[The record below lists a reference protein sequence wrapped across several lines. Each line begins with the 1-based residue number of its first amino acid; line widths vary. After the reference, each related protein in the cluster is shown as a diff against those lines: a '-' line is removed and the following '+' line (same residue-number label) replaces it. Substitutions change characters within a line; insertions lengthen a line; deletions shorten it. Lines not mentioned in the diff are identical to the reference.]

1 MHARAHGIPAT
12 PLATPRVMRARNA
25 PATLESMTVASR
37 QQADLAG
44 LIAALAA
51 LQEWAAE
58 PKRPRRLLVRGLEAL
73 ASACGA
79 AGAHLEAS
87 LEPPTSIAA
96 GWGTLTRRPSRAGRG
111 SVLAAPLHGA
121 EGGTGSGGPDEVVG
135 TLWLDGPERHA
146 ADAVRLVELAVARA
160 RDRGEAARV
169 ERRLV
174 ALDEAIRAMAGVLAV
189 DRVLQV
195 IVDRVRILTGARY
208 AALAVQDQA
217 GAIEQF
223 ITSGINRPDR
233 ARIGAPPR
241 GHGILG
247 LVIRENRTMRLAD
260 LMADPRRA
268 GFPPNHPEMHS
279 FLGVPVVVRGRT
291 IGNLYVTEKEGGF
304 THEDQR
310 EIETFARHAGIA
322 MENARLHD
330 QVQRL
335 AIVEERERIGK
346 DLHDGVIQAIYAVGL
361 SLDDVPDMMEGEPD
375 EARRRVERAI
385 DSLDQTI
392 RDIRNFIFGLRP
404 ALVDGVDMVEGLAAL
419 ADEFRVNTMI
429 DVELRAGPTVTTPVI
444 GPDRTVELLSI
455 AREALS
461 NIARHARATRAEI
474 TVEPDPEIAGVEVI
488 VADNGTGFDPAAP
501 RGIGHQGLRNMR
513 TRAISIGATLVIDS
527 QPGAGTRIIVRVPG
541 ARTSDEDDLAGG
553 PPEA

>member
-1 MHARAHGIPAT
+1 
-12 PLATPRVMRARNA
+12 
-25 PATLESMTVASR
+25 MTVASR
-37 QQADLAG
+37 PQADLAG

-58 PKRPRRLLVRGLEAL
+58 PTRPRRLLVRGLEAL

-79 AGAHLEAS
+79 AGAHLEVIVEPPAS
-87 LEPPTSIAA
+87 LTA
-96 GWGTLTRRPSRAGRG
+96 GWGTLARRPGRTGRG
-111 SVLAAPLHGA
+111 SVVAASLHGPA
-121 EGGTGSGGPDEVVG
+121 AGTGPDRVGPVVG

-146 ADAVRLVELAVARA
+146 REAVRLVELAVARA
-160 RDRGEAARV
+160 RDRGDVARV
-169 ERRLV
+169 ERRLA
-174 ALDEAIRAMAGVLAV
+174 ALDEAIRAMSGVLSV

-195 IVDRVRILTGARY
+195 IVDRVRTLTGARY
-208 AALAVQDQA
+208 AALGVQDQA
-217 GAIEQF
+217 GVIEQF

-247 LVIRENRTMRLAD
+247 VIIRENRTIRLDD
-260 LMADPRRA
+260 LMIDPRRV
-268 GFPPNHPEMHS
+268 GFPPGHPEMHS

-291 IGNLYVTEKEGGF
+291 IGNLYLTDKEGGF
-304 THEDQR
+304 TDEDQR

-361 SLDDVPDMMEGEPD
+361 SLDDVPDMMDGEPD

-404 ALVDGVDMVEGLAAL
+404 ALLDGVDVVEGLAAL

-444 GPDRTVELLSI
+444 GPDRTVELLAI

-461 NIARHARATRAEI
+461 NIARHARATRAQI
-474 TVEPDPEIAGVEVI
+474 TVEPDPEISGVEIV

-513 TRAISIGATLVIDS
+513 TRAISIGATLLVDS
-527 QPGAGTRIIVRVPG
+527 HPGAGTRIIVRVPG
-541 ARTSDEDDLAGG
+541 ARTPGEDELAGG
-553 PPEA
+553 PPDA

>member
-1 MHARAHGIPAT
+1 MYARAHGNT
-12 PLATPRVMRARNA
+12 RARGAVRPPGA
-25 PATLESMTVASR
+25 PATLGLMTGASR
-37 QQADLAG
+37 PQADSPELM
-44 LIAALAA
+44 AALMA

-58 PKRPRRLLVRGLEAL
+58 PMRPRRLLVRALEAL
-73 ASACGA
+73 ARACGA
-79 AGAHLEAS
+79 AGAHLEVVI
-87 LEPPTSIAA
+87 EPTAPVAA
-96 GWGTLTRRPSRAGRG
+96 GWGTLARRPSRTGRG
-111 SVLAAPLHGA
+111 SVVGASLQGAAGVA
-121 EGGTGSGGPDEVVG
+121 GSGGSGPAAG
-135 TLWLDGPERHA
+135 TLWLDDPQRYAE
-146 ADAVRLVELAVARA
+146 DAVHLVELAVARA
-160 RDRGEAARV
+160 RDRAEAARV
-169 ERRLV
+169 ERRLAAV
-174 ALDEAIRAMAGVLAV
+174 DEAIRAMAGVLAV

-208 AALAVQDQA
+208 AALGVHDQA
-217 GAIEQF
+217 GVIEQF
-223 ITSGINRPDR
+223 ITSGIGRPER

-247 LVIRENRTMRLAD
+247 LIIRENRAIRLED
-260 LMADPRRA
+260 LMVDPRRV
-268 GFPPNHPEMHS
+268 GFPPNHPEMHP

-291 IGNLYVTEKEGGF
+291 IGNLYLTEKEGGF
-304 THEDQR
+304 TDEDQR

-361 SLDDVPDMMEGEPD
+361 SLDDVPEMMDGEPD

-385 DSLDQTI
+385 DALDQTI

-404 ALVDGVDMVEGLAAL
+404 ALLDGVDVVEGLAAL

-444 GPDRTVELLSI
+444 GPDRTVELLAI

-474 TVEPDPEIAGVEVI
+474 SVEPDPEIAGVEIV
-488 VADNGTGFDPAAP
+488 VADNGTGFDPGAP
-501 RGIGHQGLRNMR
+501 RGIGHQGLRNIR
-513 TRAISIGATLVIDS
+513 TRAISIGATLLVDS
-527 QPGAGTRIIVRVPG
+527 HPGSGTRIIVRVPG
-541 ARTSDEDDLAGG
+541 ARTADDNELVGG
-553 PPEA
+553 LPDA

>member
-1 MHARAHGIPAT
+1 
-12 PLATPRVMRARNA
+12 
-25 PATLESMTVASR
+25 MTVASR
-37 QQADLAG
+37 PQANLAG

-51 LQEWAAE
+51 LEEWAAE
-58 PKRPRRLLVRGLEAL
+58 PTRPRRLLVRGLEAL
-73 ASACGA
+73 AVACGA
-79 AGAHLEAS
+79 AGAHLEAAV
-87 LEPPTSIAA
+87 EPPALIAA
-96 GWGTLTRRPSRAGRG
+96 GWGTLTRRPGRTGRG
-111 SVLAAPLHGA
+111 SVVAAQLRGA
-121 EGGTGSGGPDEVVG
+121 AGGTSSDRARDVVG
-135 TLWLDGPERHA
+135 TLWLDGPERHVQ
-146 ADAVRLVELAVARA
+146 DAVRLVELAVERA

-169 ERRLV
+169 ERRLA

-195 IVDRVRILTGARY
+195 IVDRVRVLTGARY
-208 AALAVQDQA
+208 AALGVHDQA

-247 LVIRENRTMRLAD
+247 VIIRENRAMRLDD
-260 LMADPRRA
+260 LMTDPRRV
-268 GFPPNHPEMHS
+268 GFPPNHPDMHS

-291 IGNLYVTEKEGGF
+291 IGNLYLTDKEGGF
-304 THEDQR
+304 TDEDQR
-310 EIETFARHAGIA
+310 EIETFARHVAIA
-322 MENARLHD
+322 MENARLHE

-361 SLDDVPDMMEGEPD
+361 SLDDVPDMMDGEPD

-404 ALVDGVDMVEGLAAL
+404 ALLDGVDVVEGLAAL

-429 DVELRAGPTVTTPVI
+429 DVELRAGPTVTTPII
-444 GPDRTVELLSI
+444 GPDRTVELLAI

-474 TVEPDPEIAGVEVI
+474 TVEPDPEIAGVEIV
-488 VADNGTGFDPAAP
+488 VADNGTGIDPAAP

-513 TRAISIGATLVIDS
+513 TRAISIGATLLVDS
-527 QPGAGTRIIVRVPG
+527 HPGAGTRIIVRVPG
-541 ARTSDEDDLAGG
+541 ARTAAEDELAGG
-553 PPEA
+553 PPDA